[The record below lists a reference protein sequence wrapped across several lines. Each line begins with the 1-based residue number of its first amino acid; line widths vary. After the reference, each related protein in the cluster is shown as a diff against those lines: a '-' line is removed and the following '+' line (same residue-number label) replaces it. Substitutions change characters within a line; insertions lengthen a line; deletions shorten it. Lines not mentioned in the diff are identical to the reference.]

1 MTVKEKAEENYT
13 KVYLKGDMSLDTE
26 EKYFAYTKGYC
37 KGYTDALTEGRKRKC
52 KTPITPQDLMSEL
65 GNSIRNYCLKKN
77 IDQSD
82 FAKLLKV
89 KKSTVSWWVTGKV
102 FPSVEN
108 LVKIINLIKED

>member
-1 MTVKEKAEENYT
+1 MTVNEKAEENYT

-37 KGYTDALTEGRKRKC
+37 KGYTDGLTEKKH
-52 KTPITPQDLMSEL
+52 KAPITPQDLMSEL
-65 GNSIRNYCLKKN
+65 GNSIRDYCLKKN